1 VIKPLVE
8 DADLVIYQ
16 GDCLNVLCG
25 MKTDSAD
32 ACVTSPPY
40 LDARP
45 EYPSPSP
52 TEFTLIFTELRRVV
66 SGPLLLNV
74 GRLWRD
80 RKELLW
86 WTELLDCSESAGWPL
101 RDTLIW
107 IKPNANPL
115 QGEILTSAH
124 EYVFLLGDEFNVDE
138 IRTPYAEESLARYGR
153 KFDANAGVKNS
164 PRPNSRDARVGTEN
178 ELGARPRSYVEV
190 YTGREKGNPHPAPM
204 PIELAVHLVKLAAPA
219 GGTIIDPFGGSGN
232 TAAAARSQGRKSIL
246 IELSPEYAALAASRL
261 AQQSL
266 LA

>member
-1 VIKPLVE
+1 MEPLIQ
-8 DADLVIYQ
+8 DSDLLIFQ
-16 GDCLNVLCG
+16 GDCLEVLCG
-25 MKTDSAD
+25 LATDSVD

-52 TEFTLIFTELRRVV
+52 SEFALIFAELRRVV
-66 SGPLLLNV
+66 SGPMLVNV

-80 RKELLW
+80 HRELLW
-86 WTELLDCSESAGWPL
+86 WTELIDRAEEVGWPL

-124 EYVFLLGDEFNVDE
+124 EYVFLFGDDFQPDQ
-138 IRTPYAEESLARYGR
+138 IRTPYAPETIARYNR
-153 KFDANAGVKNS
+153 KFEANAGVKNS
-164 PRPNSRDARVGTEN
+164 PRSERREPRVGSAN
-178 ELGARPRSYVEV
+178 ELGARPKSYVEV
-190 YTGREKGNPHPAPM
+190 YTGKEKGNPHPAPM
-204 PIELAVHLVKLAAPA
+204 ALDLAVHLVKLAVPA
-219 GGTIIDPFGGSGN
+219 GGTVLDPFGGSGT
-232 TAAAARSQGRKSIL
+232 TAEAARSQGRKSVL
-246 IELSPEYAALAASRL
+246 IELSPEYAEMAAKRL